1 MNVAAHV
8 LIGVVLYASVVGLIL
23 SIYYG
28 REKDV

>member
-8 LIGVVLYASVVGLIL
+8 LIGVVLYASVVSLIL

-28 REKDV
+28 RKSDV

>member
-8 LIGVVLYASVVGLIL
+8 LIGVVLYASVVTLVL

-28 REKDV
+28 RNRDV